1 MEKEAYEPPCAVLLA
16 PGLTLSDNIS
26 TQGRCV
32 SGKNGSGEVQS
43 RRGHAIMA
51 VTEVAETAG
60 ADSKGSFC
68 AVTFWAYSP
77 DRKCECVSTRYLSP
91 WAEGSPGAIPS
102 LSDLQGPGGG
112 TCSRSEVP
120 SLGPCS
126 LPTGG
131 IPKTGSLPF
140 YVSPEPSL

>member
-1 MEKEAYEPPCAVLLA
+1 
-16 PGLTLSDNIS
+16 
-26 TQGRCV
+26 
-32 SGKNGSGEVQS
+32 
-43 RRGHAIMA
+43 MA

-77 DRKCECVSTRYLSP
+77 DRKCECVSTWYLSP

-112 TCSRSEVP
+112 TCSTSEIP
-120 SLGPCS
+120 S
-126 LPTGG
+126 
-131 IPKTGSLPF
+131 
-140 YVSPEPSL
+140 